1 MLSFASCVCHRR
13 TRKTGC
19 ILKPFHDYWLVEVV
33 SVIVIV
39 VVVVAVVSVGPSAIN
54 PFTAMMS
61 LENDP

>member
-13 TRKTGC
+13 KRKTGC

-39 VVVVAVVSVGPSAIN
+39 VVVAVVSVGPSAVN
-54 PFTAMMS
+54 PFTATMS